1 MEKKQIPIVMA
12 VFGTTSRAETTY
24 RLIDT
29 QVRET
34 FPGHEI
40 HWAYSSRM
48 VKNLMQRKKDMTI
61 KHPHEIL
68 RELYKKGHKWAVV
81 QSVHLIGGHEFFRL
95 LHEIQG
101 EEIRTSVGMPLL
113 TSPDDHIRVGRC
125 LEPIIHEHPGMA
137 VLLIGHGTDHPSW
150 TTYPA
155 FQQTCRRMFGNRIF
169 VGAVEN
175 FPPSEGLIAEVAM
188 AGFKEA
194 LLLPF
199 LLVAGMHY
207 RDDLTSEESDSW
219 SSRLKKAGISVK
231 VFPHGIGS
239 LSCVSDIFCDHIREA
254 LDVIPL

>member
-1 MEKKQIPIVMA
+1 MKKKQIPIVMA

-24 RLIDT
+24 KIIDT
-29 QVRET
+29 RVRET

-48 VKNLMQRKKDMTI
+48 VKDLMQGKKDTII

-68 RELYKKGHKWAVV
+68 RELHAQGHKWAVV

-95 LHEIQG
+95 LREIQG
-101 EEIRTSVGMPLL
+101 EEIRTSIGMPLL
-113 TSPDDHIRVGRC
+113 TSPDDHIHAGRC
-125 LEPIIHEHPGMA
+125 LKPIIHEHPDKA

-150 TTYPA
+150 TAYPA
-155 FQQTCRRMFGNRIF
+155 FQQTCRQMFGNRIF

-175 FPPSEGLIAEVAM
+175 FPPSEGLIAEVVV
-188 AGFKEA
+188 AGFKEV
-194 LLLPF
+194 LLIPF

-207 RDDLTSEESDSW
+207 QDDLMSQESGSW
-219 SSRLKKAGISVK
+219 SVQLKKAGISVK

-239 LSCVSDIFCDHIREA
+239 LSCVSDMFCDHIQEA